1 MTPAP
6 LVIGPH
12 RVWPPVVLAPMA
24 GVTNAAFRQLC
35 RQYGAGLYVSEMITA
50 RAVAERNPKTFTMVA
65 RAPGEATHSVQI
77 YGTDPATI
85 ERAVAILV
93 GEVGVEHVDMNFGC
107 PAPKVTRR
115 GGGAALTAHPS
126 RIGALVAAAVRSAG
140 AVPVTVKFRMGVDDH
155 HVTHLEVGRVA
166 ADAGACAI
174 ALHARTAEQRYSG
187 HARWDAI
194 AALKATVVDV
204 PVLGNGDIWS
214 AGDALAMV
222 RATGCDGVVVGRGCL
237 GRPWLFADLAAAF
250 GRGAD
255 DTCQP
260 APTLGEVVAVL
271 ECHAS
276 LLAEWFGEA
285 HGLRELR
292 KHVAWYLKGYA
303 VGAER
308 RARLA
313 LVSSLDELARLL
325 APDEIDRTQRPDP
338 LAVHSPRGHTDGP
351 RPVALPAG
359 WLDGP
364 APLPLEDPVVVS
376 GG

>member
-1 MTPAP
+1 MTAP
-6 LVIGPH
+6 LDIGPH

-50 RAVAERNPKTFTMVA
+50 RAVVEGNPKTFTMVA
-65 RAPGEATHSVQI
+65 RAPGEAPHSVQI

-115 GGGAALTAHPS
+115 GGGAALTAHPA
-126 RIGALVAAAVRSAG
+126 RIGALVTAAVRSAG
-140 AVPVTVKFRMGVDDH
+140 VVPVTVKFRMGVDDH
-155 HVTHLEVGRVA
+155 HLTHLEVGRVA
-166 ADAGACAI
+166 ADAGASAI

-194 AALKATVVDV
+194 AALKAAVVAV
-204 PVLGNGDIWS
+204 PVLGNGDIWV

-250 GRGAD
+250 THGAD
-255 DTCQP
+255 AGAA
-260 APTLGEVVAVL
+260 APTLGEVVSVL
-271 ECHAS
+271 DRHAR

-313 LVSSLDELARLL
+313 LVSSLEELDRLL
-325 APDEIDRTQRPDP
+325 APDEIDWAHRPDP
-338 LAVHSPRGHTDGP
+338 VAVRSPRGHTDGP

-359 WLDGP
+359 WLDGA
-364 APLPLEDPVVVS
+364 APLPLEDPLVAS